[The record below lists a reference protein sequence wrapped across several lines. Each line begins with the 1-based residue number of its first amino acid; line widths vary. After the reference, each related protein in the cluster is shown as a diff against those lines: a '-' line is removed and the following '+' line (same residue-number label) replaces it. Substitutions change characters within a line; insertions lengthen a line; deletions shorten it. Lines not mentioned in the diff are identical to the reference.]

1 MTLRQA
7 LHFLVLASLLV
18 FCPIAFSGQKPW
30 IEVRSPNFRVLTDV
44 DARSG
49 RRVAREFEQMR
60 SVFETAFPKMRLD
73 TGAPL
78 VIFAPRDEYSMKAM
92 APEMWKGKGPKP
104 AGFFQHG
111 WERQYAVVR
120 LDQDIPGKYEVVYHE
135 YVHTLLH
142 ANFQWLPT
150 WLDEGLAEF
159 YGNTHFEEKK
169 MFVGAPSTR
178 VFELRGRTL
187 IPIDELISENPW
199 VKFRRDEIQLHLFYS
214 EAWALVH
221 YLIFGPG
228 MEQGAK
234 LTQFNQL
241 LQKGEPQKKS
251 FEAVFGD
258 FKELENNLS
267 QYVTKFLFTTY
278 VLQNPPH
285 IEEKDFPSRT
295 LSVAETE
302 AELGTYRL
310 WSRDREEA
318 REAVEQ
324 AIKDDTGVAL
334 SHEALGFL
342 DFTDGK
348 DADAGREFGIAYE
361 ADHQRYLSL
370 YYRTMLS
377 PLAGSSAPAD
387 ELGFRAAMYDV
398 LKLNPRFAPVYVQL
412 AFYNAR
418 HADFQNALTMARKAE
433 GLEPT
438 RAGYHLLSGRILLK
452 MGMEVEAAKQAS
464 FVAERWK
471 GPDHD
476 EAVELLN
483 QVPAEKRGE
492 PPMVVV
498 ELPGETKLANGTLKG
513 LTCGEKGAG
522 TTVVIENE
530 SGKHTFR
537 SKGIQMIGYS
547 DTVWYGSDHFTL
559 CHHLEGLRAVVRYKA
574 STEKEIEGD
583 WVALMLRQD
592 LPLPID
598 RKVDPTGETKK

>member
-1 MTLRQA
+1 MTIRKAIQS
-7 LHFLVLASLLV
+7 LVLAGLLLL
-18 FCPIAFSGQKPW
+18 CPAARSGQKPW

-44 DARSG
+44 DANSG
-49 RRVAREFEQMR
+49 RRIAREFEQMR
-60 SVFETAFPKMRLD
+60 SVFERAFPKMRLD

-92 APEMWKGKGPKP
+92 APETWKAKGPKP

-159 YGNTHFEEKK
+159 YGNTRFGDKK
-169 MFVGAPSTR
+169 MNVGAPSTR

-187 IPIDELISENPW
+187 IPLDELISENPW

-234 LTQFNQL
+234 LSRFNDL
-241 LQKGEPQKKS
+241 LQKGAPQKKS
-251 FEAVFGD
+251 FEEVFGD
-258 FKELENNLS
+258 FKELENALS
-267 QYVTKFLFTTY
+267 QYVNKFLFLSYEMET
-278 VLQNPPH
+278 PPH
-285 IEEKDFPSRT
+285 IQEKDFPSRT
-295 LSVAETE
+295 LSVAETD

-310 WSRDREEA
+310 WSHDRQEA
-318 REAVEQ
+318 RESIEQ
-324 AIKDDTGVAL
+324 AIKDDPRVAL
-334 SHEALGFL
+334 SHETLAFL

-348 DADAGREFGIAYE
+348 DADAGSEFGKAYE
-361 ADHQRYLSL
+361 SDRQRYLSL

-377 PLAGSSAPAD
+377 GLASSTAPAD
-387 ELGFRAAMYDV
+387 ELSFRSAMYDV

-412 AFYNAR
+412 AFAYAR
-418 HADFQNALTMARKAE
+418 HGDLTNALTMARRAE

-452 MGMEVEAAKQAS
+452 LGREEEAARQAS

-492 PPMVVV
+492 IVTAIV
-498 ELPGETKLANGTLKG
+498 ESPGETKLAAGTLSS
-513 LTCGEKGAG
+513 LTCGERGAG
-522 TTVVIENE
+522 ATVVIENQN
-530 SGKHTFR
+530 GKHSFH
-537 SKGIQMIGYS
+537 SKGFQMVGYS

-559 CHHLEGLRAVVRYKA
+559 CHHLDGLRAIVRYKA
-574 STEKEIEGD
+574 STEKESEGD
-583 WVALMLRQD
+583 WVELMLRQD
-592 LPLPID
+592 LPLPLD
-598 RKVDPTGETKK
+598 KRVEAAGEVKK